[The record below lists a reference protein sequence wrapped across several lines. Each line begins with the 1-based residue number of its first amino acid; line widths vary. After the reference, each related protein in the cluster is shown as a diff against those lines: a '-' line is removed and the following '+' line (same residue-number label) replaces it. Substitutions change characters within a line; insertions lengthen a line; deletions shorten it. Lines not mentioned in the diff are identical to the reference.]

1 MDPFSLT
8 VGIAGLTGLVATSIA
23 FARNYLSAVKNG
35 KESIR
40 ILVTELEVLQAN
52 LTNLDAFLK
61 SASAKDLTFEPTSVL
76 RSCTMICEVSLKT
89 LCKKLGQVG
98 ESKTSRYLWP
108 LSENEHQKTM
118 QDLRNFARWIQFAL
132 SIDGCSLLSRTSDDV
147 LKVLEGQLKNFNTL
161 QTLEKTTSQLNEAV
175 QYQSQMVED
184 DKIARMKDLI
194 LSWISETDSE
204 QKHHSV
210 RQPRVKGTGGWL
222 LDRKEFLSWR
232 DGTAVSN
239 VLWCHGLQGSGK
251 SVLT

>member
-1 MDPFSLT
+1 MDTFSLT
-8 VGIAGLTGLVATSIA
+8 VGIAGLAGLVATSIT
-23 FARNYLSAVKNG
+23 FARNYLLGVKNG

-40 ILVTELEVLQAN
+40 ILVIELEALQAN

-76 RSCTMICEVSLKT
+76 RSCTMACEASLKT

-108 LSENEHQKTM
+108 LSEKEHQKTM
-118 QDLRNFARWIQFAL
+118 QELRNFARWIQFAL
-132 SIDGCSLLSRTSDDV
+132 FIDGCSLLSRTSDDV
-147 LKVLEGQLKNFNTL
+147 LKVLEGQLKNFKAL
-161 QTLEKTTSQLNEAV
+161 QTLEETTSQLNEAV
-175 QYQSQMVED
+175 QYQSHMLED
-184 DKIARMKDLI
+184 DKIARMKDVI
-194 LSWISETDSE
+194 LSWISETDFE
-204 QKHHSV
+204 QKHHFV
-210 RQPRVKGTGGWL
+210 RQPRVEGTGGWL
-222 LDRKEFLSWR
+222 LDQREFLSWE